1 MYPVDGVQTI
11 EAFTKISHKYQY
23 QLRRKFAKEVC
34 EKLKPHL
41 GEDELLQVMRDL
53 RLRLVTPNNSKN
65 KSKQDLKMNPTKH
78 AENINKSNLLK
89 FLVRELKENMSKSTP
104 MHERNRIAQK
114 IINKMNEGLS
124 FDDAKLF
131 VYKQYNIHISYIV
144 GTDND
149 RTNHENKDVE
159 REYDEYSGKSI
170 YGWDDDGEVL
180 YEPTFGCLIEPPTFK
195 EGGLRWR
202 EILENRWEQRS
213 SYDEDETIHDFKG

>member
-1 MYPVDGVQTI
+1 MNTEQGTQTI
-11 EAFTKISHKYQY
+11 ETFIKISQKYQY

-34 EKLKPHL
+34 GKLKAHL
-41 GEDELLQVMRDL
+41 AEDELVQVMKDL
-53 RLRLVTPNNSKN
+53 RMRLVVQKKPKH
-65 KSKQDLKMNPTKH
+65 DLEINPVKH

-89 FLVRELKENMSKSTP
+89 FLIRELKENMSKSTP
-104 MHERNRIAQK
+104 MHERNRIAQR
-114 IINKMNEGLS
+114 IINKMNEGIS
-124 FDDAKLF
+124 FDDAKEQ
-131 VYKQYNIHISYIV
+131 VYLQQNIRISYKV

-180 YEPTFGCLIEPPTFK
+180 YEPTFGCLIEAPSFK
-195 EGGLRWR
+195 EGGFRWR

-213 SYDEDETIHDFKG
+213 SYDEDETIHDFTG